1 MSKMTAAEFQEMMR
15 KRNPVNVPE
24 TTTGRKSKPVKEKLS
39 TKEAL
44 RALGRAFDLD
54 YKKVNTVIRQWELTG
69 II

>member
-1 MSKMTAAEFQEMMR
+1 MTKLTASEYREMMA
-15 KRNPVNVPE
+15 KRNPLNVPE

-44 RALGRAFDLD
+44 RAMGEYFEWD
-54 YKKVNTVIRQWELTG
+54 KKSVDFVIKQWELTG

>member
-1 MSKMTAAEFQEMMR
+1 MAMSKISVDDYRDMR
-15 KRNPVNVPE
+15 AKKINNWLGKPK
-24 TTTGRKSKPVKEKLS
+24 KSKPVKEKLS

-44 RALGRAFDLD
+44 RAMGRAFDLD